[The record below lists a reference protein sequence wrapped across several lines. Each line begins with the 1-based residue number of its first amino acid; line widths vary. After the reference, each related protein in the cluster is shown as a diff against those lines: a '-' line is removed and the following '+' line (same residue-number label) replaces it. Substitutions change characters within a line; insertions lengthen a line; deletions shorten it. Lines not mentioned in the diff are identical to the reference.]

1 MCLLYHLKLCFMTPT
16 AFEAQF
22 PAVMLTH
29 LVEVFHHLTQQRQT
43 ASCDSQFEPVTW
55 SVKVPMMQPRGYSA
69 VCQLLPIS
77 ATPSLLTNC
86 MQKQCLREF
95 EVPVNFEQQPGLT
108 LFQPPCSH
116 TSHHN
121 TSHLCN
127 MLSGSPCHFTSLYT
141 SAATFTCTCS
151 ASTHRQSLHFWYPN
165 RQV

>member
-1 MCLLYHLKLCFMTPT
+1 
-16 AFEAQF
+16 
-22 PAVMLTH
+22 
-29 LVEVFHHLTQQRQT
+29 
-43 ASCDSQFEPVTW
+43 
-55 SVKVPMMQPRGYSA
+55 MMQPRGYSA

-77 ATPSLLTNC
+77 ATPSLHTNC

-141 SAATFTCTCS
+141 SLIHLHLQCFYSQAEITFLVPKQTSVMIFIVSGGTVWEFSKPHLLPTHLHTSNSRSAQHTLACHRYLAHDATS
-151 ASTHRQSLHFWYPN
+151 QQPLSTTNKHHLH
-165 RQV
+165 